1 MTFLPIFAIWVPS
14 VSWARVYLGVHY
26 PSDTLVGGLVG
37 LVCCVI
43 GEAIGGAIRDTC
55 LPCSTLE
62 CYAYNASSDCII
74 GSDGRG
80 GGNFS
85 LVGFFDGTTGG
96 DDSTCYKFDVAL
108 VATAIVVAIFLLA
121 VSPCVAF
128 FTKSANV
135 LGMIFPAIVFH
146 ITMLCKPASLLTT
159 RTRPAALHVPNVTG
173 AEHEEGTI
181 HIAIASVFGLLLASV
196 YVANKFC
203 GPTVHCDDIAVNGVP
218 VRVL

>member
-1 MTFLPIFAIWVPS
+1 M
-14 VSWARVYLGVHY
+14 YLGVHY

-37 LVCCVI
+37 LLCCVI
-43 GEAIGGAIRDTC
+43 GEEIGSAIRNTC

-62 CYAYNASSDCII
+62 CYAYNASDCVI
-74 GSDGRG
+74 GPDWNGS
-80 GGNFS
+80 S
-85 LVGFFDGTTGG
+85 SVAGFFDGTIG
-96 DDSTCYKFDVAL
+96 DPTCYKFDIAL
-108 VATAIVVAIFLLA
+108 VATAAVAAIFLLA

-146 ITMLCKPASLLTT
+146 LTMLCKPASLLTA

-181 HIAIASVFGLLLASV
+181 HIIIASVFGLLLASV
-196 YVANKFC
+196 CVE
-203 GPTVHCDDIAVNGVP
+203 D
-218 VRVL
+218 